1 MKKSIGKYVTQIT
14 SRDGDLVTFRV
25 YQYDLCIMA
34 DIHMLVEKY
43 NALTE
48 ESLFDRMNDEM
59 INRGDI

>member
-14 SRDGDLVTFRV
+14 SRDGDMITFRIF
-25 YQYDLCIMA
+25 QNDRCIMSEV
-34 DIHMLVEKY
+34 HMFATEY